1 MTEATGCC
9 LSAMT
14 HTSGLKFVFLYSFPL
29 IVSSVFLC
37 GVKAVRDL
45 IGMSLAHSLVCLA
58 LRSQHND
65 RMQAAGSLGQGLL
78 AFGVQW

>member
-14 HTSGLKFVFLYSFPL
+14 HMSGLKFVFLYSFPL

-37 GVKAVRDL
+37 GLKAVRDL